1 MKQKRIR
8 WINFLMAIGCVGLTG
23 ITACR
28 ATLAGDPNKPIK
40 IEAHI
45 TLDIREVKQTANSIE
60 DMVSGKAAA
69 PSPKQSFLRAPW
81 FEGVAWAAE
90 PQIKT
95 MTPEIQKALEGRKGR
110 YDSLKA
116 YKAQGLVGE
125 DNQGHAAALGSAI
138 EAISLVEAENRD
150 REVIYRAIVEQ
161 NAQPPEAIATVR
173 AAFAEVQREKADS
186 GEKIQLPSGQW
197 QTK

>member
-1 MKQKRIR
+1 MKQKKIR
-8 WINFLMAIGCVGLTG
+8 WINFLMAIGCAALTG

-45 TLDIREVKQTANSIE
+45 TLDIREVKAQASSIE

-69 PSPKQSFLRAPW
+69 PMPKQSFRLNEW
-81 FEGVAWAAE
+81 VESVAWAE
-90 PQIKT
+90 TPKIKT
-95 MTPEIQKALEGRKGR
+95 MTSEIQKALDARRDR
-110 YDSLKA
+110 YDALKK
-116 YKAQGLVGE
+116 YKGQGVVGE
-125 DNQGHAAALGSAI
+125 DNQGHAAVLGGGPDVQALVS
-138 EAISLVEAENRD
+138 SENQD

-161 NAQPPEAIATVR
+161 NAQLPEAIATVR
-173 AAFAEVQREKADS
+173 AAFAVVQREKADS